1 MLHRSC
7 HRDLKPHNILVDP
20 RTGVTTLIDFGSAKV
35 ITPGQPNVSY
45 TCSRYYRA
53 PELIFGSTQYS
64 ISIDIWSAGTILGEL
79 LQGSVFFP
87 GQSGIDQLVEIIKV
101 LGTPTREQ
109 VQSMNPTYSSHKFPQ
124 IKPNPLNKVLPKA
137 SKKGIAL
144 LGSLLVFDPSER
156 PTACEALVQ

>member
-1 MLHRSC
+1 M
-7 HRDLKPHNILVDP
+7 
-20 RTGVTTLIDFGSAKV
+20 TTLIDFGSAKV

-53 PELIFGSTQYS
+53 PELIFGSQFYN

-101 LGTPTREQ
+101 LGTPTKEQ
-109 VQSMNPTYSSHKFPQ
+109 VESMNPTYSSHNFPQ
-124 IKPNPLNKVLPKA
+124 IKPNPLNRVLPKA
-137 SKKGIAL
+137 SKEAL
-144 LGSLLVFDPSER
+144 DLVGSLLVFDPNER
-156 PTACEALVQ
+156 PTAVEAMVQ